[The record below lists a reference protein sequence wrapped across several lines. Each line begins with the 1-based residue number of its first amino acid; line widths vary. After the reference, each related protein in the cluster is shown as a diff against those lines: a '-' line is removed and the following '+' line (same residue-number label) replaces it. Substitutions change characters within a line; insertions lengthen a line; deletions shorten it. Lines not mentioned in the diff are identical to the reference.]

1 MSSPMMATTTRIV
14 ARSAAKTMVNDSMA
28 FYPSKTSATNAMKG
42 GDSFAYYAS
51 TTGAIRIPKTSTNFN
66 MAFIRNQNQEPA
78 AQAVSKYSRAELES
92 MFAKSRVAQQQPATR
107 SQNLAASTTGDSFAF
122 YPAGRNTAVN
132 NKTTSAK
139 DPSFAFYPSQGVT
152 RDQEQ
157 LVLAASKKSKKQPS
171 TSSNAQAAA
180 EEASDNNMSLFAAG
194 SFAMGLMVQAGRT
207 LARP

>member
-42 GDSFAYYAS
+42 DSFAYYAS
-51 TTGAIRIPKTSTNFN
+51 TTGAIRIPKTSTNYN
-66 MAFIRNQNQEPA
+66 MTFIRNQNQEPA
-78 AQAVSKYSRAELES
+78 AQAVSKHSRAELES
-92 MFAKSRVAQQQPATR
+92 MFAKSRVPQQQPATR
-107 SQNLAASTTGDSFAF
+107 SQNLAAASTGDSFAF
-122 YPAGRNTAVN
+122 YPAGRSTAVN

-139 DPSFAFYPSQGVT
+139 DTSFAFYPSQGVT